1 MVPLK
6 SWIEKLILRCAKKD
20 EVNQFTKEQRI
31 EKKVNIVNSD
41 VATNS
46 VPTPNTIGVLG
57 SVDFKDSRDAL
68 IAALEAYRTPAEGK
82 GIRLRINDN
91 YLGFRVS
98 DEGIPT
104 SYVNHPNPDGPANQI
119 ATMKYVADWGN
130 ALQSALNGLD
140 NLSQNTLDTL
150 NNTLFN
156 TLEYPASDSNALV
169 TSKGIYTYGQNLIST
184 LMHNVNTA
192 IDGITFAN
200 TTYSFALNGNN
211 LIITPNSGN
220 AQTID
225 LSTIVPSINNNNR
238 FGSVETSGL
247 YAGYRIWRNG
257 NLVAVFVPGGDSINS
272 GEAVSKVLPFA
283 MQAIVISTHTVGA
296 FIGSNNVTGID
307 QDNGTYSIRLID
319 RGDITK
325 VEVSYTSANSSSN
338 PNEENSSDTNED
350 NSSNTDP
357 NTNTNPNT
365 SEDTDPNSNE
375 NSNENTNTNENE
387 NTNEDTNSNTN
398 ENTDPNTDPSENPS
412 ENPSEDT
419 SPSTGVFPDITIIGW
434 IL

>member
-20 EVNQFTKEQRI
+20 EINKFIKEQQI

-46 VPTPNTIGVLG
+46 VPTPNTTGVLG

-68 IAALEAYRTPAEGK
+68 IAALEAYRTPMEGK

-130 ALQSALNGLD
+130 ALQLALNGLD
-140 NLSQNTLDTL
+140 NLSQNTLNTL

-156 TLEYPASDSNALV
+156 TLEYPVSDSNALV
-169 TSKGIYTYGQNLIST
+169 TSKGIYTYGQNIIST

-225 LSTIVPSINNNNR
+225 LSTIVPSINSNNSP
-238 FGSVETSGL
+238 GSVETEGL
-247 YAGYRIWRNG
+247 YEGYRIWRNG
-257 NLVAVFVPGGDSINS
+257 NLAAVFVPGGDNINS
-272 GEAVSKVLPFA
+272 GEAISKILPFA
-283 MQAIVISTHTVGA
+283 MQAIVISTHTVGS
-296 FIGSNNVTGID
+296 FIGSSSVSGTS
-307 QDNGTYSIRLID
+307 QDNGNYTIRLIKN
-319 RGDITK
+319 GIK
-325 VEVSYTSANSSSN
+325 VEVSYTSVNNSPDPDPDPSPN
-338 PNEENSSDTNED
+338 PNED
-350 NSSNTDP
+350 NSSNT
-357 NTNTNPNT
+357 NEENSSNT
-365 SEDTDPNSNE
+365 SEDNSSNTEPNTNEGTDTNTDT
-375 NSNENTNTNENE
+375 NTNTDTDTNEDPNENE
-387 NTNEDTNSNTN
+387 
-398 ENTDPNTDPSENPS
+398 DPDPD
-412 ENPSEDT
+412 PSEDT
-419 SPSTGVFPDITIIGW
+419 SPKTGVFPDITIIGW

>member
-20 EVNQFTKEQRI
+20 EINQFTKEQRI
-31 EKKVNIVNSD
+31 EKKINIVNSD

-57 SVDFKDSRDAL
+57 SIDFKDSRDAL

-156 TLEYPASDSNALV
+156 TLEYPVSDSNALV
-169 TSKGIYTYGQNLIST
+169 TSKGIYTYGQNIIST

-211 LIITPNSGN
+211 LVITPNSGN

-225 LSTIVPSINNNNR
+225 LSTIVPSINNNNSP
-238 FGSVETSGL
+238 GSVETDDI

-257 NLVAVFVPGGDSINS
+257 NLAAVFVPGGGSINS
-272 GEAVSKVLPFA
+272 GEAISKTLPFA
-283 MQAIVISTHTVGA
+283 MKAIVISTHTVGS
-296 FIGSNNVTGID
+296 FIGSSSVSGID
-307 QDNGTYSIRLID
+307 QDNGNYTIRLIKN
-319 RGDITK
+319 GIK
-325 VEVSYTSANSSSN
+325 VEVSYTSGNNSSNPSEDNSSN
-338 PNEENSSDTNED
+338 PNTNP
-350 NSSNTDP
+350 NTDP
-357 NTNTNPNT
+357 NTNTDTDENSN
-365 SEDTDPNSNE
+365 EDNSTNTDPNT
-375 NSNENTNTNENE
+375 NENTNTNENE
-387 NTNEDTNSNTN
+387 NTNE
-398 ENTDPNTDPSENPS
+398 NTDPSENPS
-412 ENPSEDT
+412 EDT
-419 SPSTGVFPDITIIGW
+419 TPSTGVFPDITIIGW
-434 IL
+434 VL

>member
-1 MVPLK
+1 MIPLK
-6 SWIEKLILRCAKKD
+6 SWIEKLIIRCAKKD
-20 EVNQFTKEQRI
+20 EVNKFIKEQQV
-31 EKKVNIVNSD
+31 EKKINIVNSD

-57 SVDFKDSRDAL
+57 SIDFKDSRDAL

-130 ALQSALNGLD
+130 ALQAALNGLD

-156 TLEYPASDSNALV
+156 TLEYPVSDSNALV
-169 TSKGIYTYGQNLIST
+169 TSKGIYTYGQNIIST

-200 TTYSFALNGNN
+200 TTYSFALNSNN
-211 LIITPNSGN
+211 LVITPNSGN

-238 FGSVETSGL
+238 SGSVETSGM

-257 NLVAVFVPGGDSINS
+257 NLAAVFVPGGDSINS
-272 GEAVSKVLPFA
+272 GEAVSKVLPFT
-283 MQAIVISTHTVGA
+283 MKAIVISTYTVGA
-296 FIGSNNVTGID
+296 FIGSDSVTGID

-350 NSSNTDP
+350 NPSNEDTNTDP
-357 NTNTNPNT
+357 NTNT
-365 SEDTDPNSNE
+365 DTNENSNE
-375 NSNENTNTNENE
+375 NSNE
-387 NTNEDTNSNTN
+387 DNST
-398 ENTDPNTDPSENPS
+398 NTDPNTNEDPNED
-412 ENPSEDT
+412 PSEDT
-419 SPSTGVFPDITIIGW
+419 TPSTGVFPDITIIGW
-434 IL
+434 VL

>member
-1 MVPLK
+1 MIPLK

-20 EVNQFTKEQRI
+20 EVNKFIKEQQI

-46 VPTPNTIGVLG
+46 VPTPNTTGVLG
-57 SVDFKDSRDAL
+57 SVNFKDSRDAL
-68 IAALEAYRTPAEGK
+68 IAALEAYRTPMEGK

-98 DEGIPT
+98 DEGIST

-156 TLEYPASDSNALV
+156 TLEYPVSDSNALV
-169 TSKGIYTYGQNLIST
+169 TSKGIYTYGQNIIST

-225 LSTIVPSINNNNR
+225 LSTIVPSINSNNSP
-238 FGSVETSGL
+238 GSVETEEDI
-247 YAGYRIWRNG
+247 YTGYRIWRNG
-257 NLVAVFVPGGDSINS
+257 NLAAVFVPGGDSINS
-272 GEAVSKVLPFA
+272 GEAISKTLPFA
-283 MQAIVISTHTVGA
+283 MKAIVISTHTVGS
-296 FIGSNNVTGID
+296 FIGSSSASGTS
-307 QDNGTYSIRLID
+307 QDNGNYTIRLIKN
-319 RGDITK
+319 GIK
-325 VEVSYTSANSSSN
+325 VEVSYTSGNNSPSPS
-338 PNEENSSDTNED
+338 ED

-357 NTNTNPNT
+357 NADSNT
-365 SEDTDPNSNE
+365 DTDPNEDNSSNE
-375 NSNENTNTNENE
+375 NP

-398 ENTDPNTDPSENPS
+398 ENTDTNENSNENNSTNTDPNTNEDTDPNTDPSED
-412 ENPSEDT
+412 PSEDT
-419 SPSTGVFPDITIIGW
+419 SSNTGVFPDITIIGW
-434 IL
+434 IV

>member
-20 EVNQFTKEQRI
+20 EINQFTKEQRV
-31 EKKVNIVNSD
+31 EKKVNVVNSD

-46 VPTPNTIGVLG
+46 VPTPNTTGVLG

-104 SYVNHPNPDGPANQI
+104 SFVNHPYPDGPANQI

-156 TLEYPASDSNALV
+156 TLEYPVSDSNALV
-169 TSKGIYTYGQNLIST
+169 TSKGIYTYGQNIIST
-184 LMHNVNTA
+184 LTHNVNNA
-192 IDGITFAN
+192 IAGITFAN

-211 LIITPNSGN
+211 LVITPNSGN
-220 AQTID
+220 AQTVD
-225 LSTIVPSINNNNR
+225 LSSIVPSINDNNR
-238 FGSVETSGL
+238 SGSVETSGF
-247 YAGYRIWRNG
+247 YTRYRIWRNG
-257 NLVAVFVPGGDSINS
+257 NLAAVFIPGGNNINS
-272 GEAVSKVLPFA
+272 GEVASKVLPFA
-283 MQAIVISTHTVGA
+283 MQAIIISTHTVGSY
-296 FIGSNNVTGID
+296 IGAGSITVTD
-307 QDNGTYSIRLID
+307 QDNGTYNIHLID
-319 RGDITK
+319 NGTK
-325 VEVSYTSANSSSN
+325 LEVSYTSVNNSPN
-338 PNEENSSDTNED
+338 PNEENSSDTSED
-350 NSSNTDP
+350 NSSN
-357 NTNTNPNT
+357 
-365 SEDTDPNSNE
+365 E
-375 NSNENTNTNENE
+375 NS

-398 ENTDPNTDPSENPS
+398 ENTNENTDTNENP
-412 ENPSEDT
+412 NEDT
-419 SPSTGVFPDITIIGW
+419 FSSTGVFPDITIIGW
-434 IL
+434 VL

>member
-6 SWIEKLILRCAKKD
+6 SWIEKLIIRCAKKD
-20 EVNQFTKEQRI
+20 EVNKFIKEQQV
-31 EKKVNIVNSD
+31 EKKINIVNSD

-57 SVDFKDSRDAL
+57 SIDFKDSRDAL

-98 DEGIPT
+98 DEGIST

-150 NNTLFN
+150 NNILFN
-156 TLEYPASDSNALV
+156 TLEYPVSDSNALV

-220 AQTID
+220 AQTVD

-238 FGSVETSGL
+238 SGSVETSGL

-257 NLVAVFVPGGDSINS
+257 NLAAVFVPGGDSINS
-272 GEAVSKVLPFA
+272 GEAVSKVLPFT

-296 FIGSNNVTGID
+296 FIGSNSVTGID

-338 PNEENSSDTNED
+338 PNEENSSDTNTDNPDNPDTNENTNTDTNTDTNENSNED
-350 NSSNTDP
+350 NPTNTDP
-357 NTNTNPNT
+357 NTN
-365 SEDTDPNSNE
+365 EDTDP
-375 NSNENTNTNENE
+375 
-387 NTNEDTNSNTN
+387 NTN
-398 ENTDPNTDPSENPS
+398 ENTDPNTDPSEDPTPS
-412 ENPSEDT
+412 I
-419 SPSTGVFPDITIIGW
+419 GVFPDITIIGW

>member
-1 MVPLK
+1 MIPLK

-20 EVNQFTKEQRI
+20 EINKFIKEQQI
-31 EKKVNIVNSD
+31 EKKLNVVNSD

-46 VPTPNTIGVLG
+46 VPTPNTTGVLG

-68 IAALEAYRTPAEGK
+68 IAALEAYRTPMEGK

-140 NLSQNTLDTL
+140 NLSQSTLDTL

-156 TLEYPASDSNALV
+156 TLEYPVSDSNALV
-169 TSKGIYTYGQNLIST
+169 TSKGIYTYGQNIIST
-184 LMHNVNTA
+184 LTHNVNTA

-211 LIITPNSGN
+211 LVITPNSGN

-238 FGSVETSGL
+238 SGSVETSGM

-257 NLVAVFVPGGDSINS
+257 NLAAVFVPGGDSINS
-272 GEAVSKVLPFA
+272 GEAVSKVLPFT
-283 MQAIVISTHTVGA
+283 MKAIVISTHTVGA
-296 FIGSNNVTGID
+296 FIGSDSVTGID
-307 QDNGTYSIRLID
+307 QDN
-319 RGDITK
+319 
-325 VEVSYTSANSSSN
+325 
-338 PNEENSSDTNED
+338 ENSSDTNED
-350 NSSNTDP
+350 NPSNEDTNTDP
-357 NTNTNPNT
+357 NTNT
-365 SEDTDPNSNE
+365 DTNENSNE
-375 NSNENTNTNENE
+375 NSNEN
-387 NTNEDTNSNTN
+387 NST
-398 ENTDPNTDPSENPS
+398 NTDPNTNEDPNTDTNED
-412 ENPSEDT
+412 PSEDT
-419 SPSTGVFPDITIIGW
+419 TPSTGVFPDITIIGW
-434 IL
+434 VL

>member
-46 VPTPNTIGVLG
+46 VPTPNTTGVLG

-68 IAALEAYRTPAEGK
+68 IAALEAYRTPMEGK

-104 SYVNHPNPDGPANQI
+104 SYVNHPNPDGPTNQI

-156 TLEYPASDSNALV
+156 TLEYPVSDSNALV
-169 TSKGIYTYGQNLIST
+169 TSKGIYTYGQNIIST

-211 LIITPNSGN
+211 LVITPNSGN
-220 AQTID
+220 AQTVD
-225 LSTIVPSINNNNR
+225 LSSIVPSINNNNK

-257 NLVAVFVPGGDSINS
+257 NLAAVFVPGGDSINS

-283 MQAIVISTHTVGA
+283 MKAIVISTHTVGS
-296 FIGSNNVTGID
+296 FIGSSSVSGTC
-307 QDNGTYSIRLID
+307 QDNGNYIIRLID
-319 RGDITK
+319 KGDITK

-338 PNEENSSDTNED
+338 PNEENSSDTNAD
-350 NSSNTDP
+350 NSSNTDS
-357 NTNTNPNT
+357 NTN
-365 SEDTDPNSNE
+365 EDSDPNSNE
-375 NSNENTNTNENE
+375 NANENANEE
-387 NTNEDTNSNTN
+387 SNTNEDT
-398 ENTDPNTDPSENPS
+398 EPSE
-412 ENPSEDT
+412 EPSEDN

-434 IL
+434 VL

>member
-20 EVNQFTKEQRI
+20 EINQFTKEQRI
-31 EKKVNIVNSD
+31 EKKINIVNSD

-57 SVDFKDSRDAL
+57 SIDFKDSRDAL

-130 ALQSALNGLD
+130 ALQAALNGLD

-156 TLEYPASDSNALV
+156 TLEYPVSDSNALV
-169 TSKGIYTYGQNLIST
+169 TSKGIYTYGQNIIST

-200 TTYSFALNGNN
+200 TTYSFTLNGNN
-211 LIITPNSGN
+211 LVITPNSGN

-238 FGSVETSGL
+238 SGSVETSGM

-257 NLVAVFVPGGDSINS
+257 NLAAVFVPGGDSINS
-272 GEAVSKVLPFA
+272 GEAISKVLPFT
-283 MQAIVISTHTVGA
+283 MKAIVISTHTVGA
-296 FIGSNNVTGID
+296 FIGSDSVTGID

-338 PNEENSSDTNED
+338 PNEENSSDTN
-350 NSSNTDP
+350 TDP
-357 NTNTNPNT
+357 NT
-365 SEDTDPNSNE
+365 SENTDPNSNE
-375 NSNENTNTNENE
+375 NTDTNENS
-387 NTNEDTNSNTN
+387 NEDNSTNTDPNTN
-398 ENTDPNTDPSENPS
+398 ENTDPNTDPSEH
-412 ENPSEDT
+412 T
-419 SPSTGVFPDITIIGW
+419 TPSTGVFPDITIIGW
-434 IL
+434 VL

>member
-1 MVPLK
+1 MIPLK
-6 SWIEKLILRCAKKD
+6 SWIEKLIIRCAKKD
-20 EVNQFTKEQRI
+20 EVNKFIKEQQV
-31 EKKVNIVNSD
+31 EKKINIVNSD

-57 SVDFKDSRDAL
+57 SIDFKDSRDAL

-130 ALQSALNGLD
+130 ALQAALNGLD
-140 NLSQNTLDTL
+140 NLSQSTLDTL

-156 TLEYPASDSNALV
+156 TLEYPVSDSNALV
-169 TSKGIYTYGQNLIST
+169 TSKGIYTYGQNIIST
-184 LMHNVNTA
+184 LTHNVNNA
-192 IDGITFAN
+192 IAGITFAN

-211 LIITPNSGN
+211 LVITPNSGN

-225 LSTIVPSINNNNR
+225 LSTIVPSINNNNSP
-238 FGSVETSGL
+238 GSVETDDI

-257 NLVAVFVPGGDSINS
+257 NLAAVFVPGGNSINS
-272 GEAVSKVLPFA
+272 GEAFSKTLPFA
-283 MQAIVISTHTVGA
+283 MKAIVISTHTVGS
-296 FIGSNNVTGID
+296 FIGSSSVSGID
-307 QDNGTYSIRLID
+307 QDNGNYTIRLIKN
-319 RGDITK
+319 GIK
-325 VEVSYTSANSSSN
+325 VEVSYTSGNNSSNPSEDNSSN
-338 PNEENSSDTNED
+338 PNTNP
-350 NSSNTDP
+350 NTDP
-357 NTNTNPNT
+357 NTNTDTDENSN
-365 SEDTDPNSNE
+365 EDNSTNTDPNT
-375 NSNENTNTNENE
+375 NENTNTNENE
-387 NTNEDTNSNTN
+387 NTNE
-398 ENTDPNTDPSENPS
+398 NTDSS

-419 SPSTGVFPDITIIGW
+419 TPSTGVFPDITIIGW
-434 IL
+434 VL

>member
-20 EVNQFTKEQRI
+20 EINQFTKEQRI
-31 EKKVNIVNSD
+31 EKKINIVNSD

-57 SVDFKDSRDAL
+57 SIDFKDSRDAL

-156 TLEYPASDSNALV
+156 TLEYPVSDSNALV
-169 TSKGIYTYGQNLIST
+169 TSKGIYTYGQNIIST

-211 LIITPNSGN
+211 LVITPNSGN

-238 FGSVETSGL
+238 SGSVETSGM

-257 NLVAVFVPGGDSINS
+257 NLAAVFVPGGDSINS
-272 GEAVSKVLPFA
+272 GEAVSKVLPFT
-283 MQAIVISTHTVGA
+283 MKAIVISTHTVGA
-296 FIGSNNVTGID
+296 FIGSDSVTGID

-350 NSSNTDP
+350 TNTDP
-357 NTNTNPNT
+357 NTNT
-365 SEDTDPNSNE
+365 DTNKNSNE
-375 NSNENTNTNENE
+375 NSNE
-387 NTNEDTNSNTN
+387 DNST
-398 ENTDPNTDPSENPS
+398 NTDPNTNEDPNTDTNED
-412 ENPSEDT
+412 PSEDT
-419 SPSTGVFPDITIIGW
+419 TPSTGVFPDITIIGW
-434 IL
+434 VL

>member
-6 SWIEKLILRCAKKD
+6 SWIEKLIIRCAKKD
-20 EVNQFTKEQRI
+20 EVNKFIKEQQV
-31 EKKVNIVNSD
+31 EKKINIVNSD

-57 SVDFKDSRDAL
+57 SIDFKDSRDAL

-156 TLEYPASDSNALV
+156 TLEYPVSDSNALV
-169 TSKGIYTYGQNLIST
+169 TSKGIYTYGQNIIST

-211 LIITPNSGN
+211 LVITPNSGN

-257 NLVAVFVPGGDSINS
+257 NLAAVFVPGGDSINS
-272 GEAVSKVLPFA
+272 GEAVSKVLPFT
-283 MQAIVISTHTVGA
+283 MKAIVISTHTVGA
-296 FIGSNNVTGID
+296 FIGSDSVTGID

-338 PNEENSSDTNED
+338 LNEENSSDTNED
-350 NSSNTDP
+350 NPSNEDTNTDP
-357 NTNTNPNT
+357 NTNT
-365 SEDTDPNSNE
+365 DTNENSNE
-375 NSNENTNTNENE
+375 NSNE
-387 NTNEDTNSNTN
+387 DNST
-398 ENTDPNTDPSENPS
+398 NTDPNTNEDPNTDTNED
-412 ENPSEDT
+412 PSEDT
-419 SPSTGVFPDITIIGW
+419 TPSTGVFPDITIIGW
-434 IL
+434 VL